1 MKKSEFK
8 RMQRGEARAAAR
20 AKKASAVKQLHTA
33 TANLQTLLWLAAHL
47 NGGSIKIP
55 HAKVKDIELKA
66 CRLDVVTAPEGE
78 EPGYIVKAEFNL
90 KQ

>member
-1 MKKSEFK
+1 MKKSEHK
-8 RMQRGEARAAAR
+8 RMMRAQ
-20 AKKASAVKQLHTA
+20 AKRQAKRQAPSPAKQKDIAV
-33 TANLQTLLWLAAHL
+33 ANLQTLLWLAAHL

-55 HAKVKDIELKA
+55 HAKVKDIDLKA